1 MTASIHGFKWDRA
14 GYAELMDS
22 APVQALVKEKASE
35 VCSVCNASFDQEAHE
50 GEGYVMGRFQGRL
63 THGYYVRTNTP
74 HARNSE
80 LRHNRLLDA
89 LG

>member
-14 GYAELMDS
+14 GYAEFMDS
-22 APVQALVKEKASE
+22 APVQALVEEKAAQ
-35 VCSVCNASFDQEAHE
+35 VCSACNASFERESHE
-50 GEGYVMGRFQGRL
+50 EEGYVMGKFAGTL

-74 HARNSE
+74 HATNSE
-80 LRHNRLLDA
+80 LEHNRLLDA